1 MLLDIPAALVAVLEM
16 VLVSVA
22 RSTVSAAL
30 SATAIMAS
38 MLGGIA
44 FVYACSHCFPQ
55 RPGSVIEEELRACTK
70 STTAAQG

>member
-1 MLLDIPAALVAVLEM
+1 VLLDIPAALVALLEM

-38 MLGGIA
+38 ILGGIA
-44 FVYACSHCFPQ
+44 FVYACFHCLPQ
-55 RPGSVIEEELRACTK
+55 KPGSVIEEELRACTK
-70 STTAAQG
+70 STTTAQG